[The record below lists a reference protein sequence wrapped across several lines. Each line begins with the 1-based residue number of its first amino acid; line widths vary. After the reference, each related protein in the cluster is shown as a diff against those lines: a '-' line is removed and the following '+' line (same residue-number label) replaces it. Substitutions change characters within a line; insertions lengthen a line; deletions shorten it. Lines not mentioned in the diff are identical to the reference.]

1 MRRRIASSL
10 RWHIGDVVAKLRL
23 DRDWTAS
30 ELAERAGVS
39 KNTITDIEKGRTR
52 GSSRL
57 SNVATALDTTV
68 EEMRA
73 LIPEPTDFVVAHSA
87 GTITDNDRASIR
99 AASESLTKA
108 MERLEEALRRAGG

>member
-1 MRRRIASSL
+1 MRRRVANSL

-23 DRDWTAS
+23 DKDWTAS
-30 ELAERAGVS
+30 ELADRAGVS

-57 SNVATALDTTV
+57 SNVATALGTTV

-73 LIPEPTDFVVAHSA
+73 LIPEPTEYVEAPGA
-87 GTITDNDRASIR
+87 GALTESDRATIR

-108 MERLEEALRRAGG
+108 MERLEEALRRVGG